1 MARTMPSSYHV
12 LRMELVL
19 ILGPMKS
26 GKTFDLIGYFSF
38 LQHTT
43 KPFVLIQPTRN
54 VRDENI
60 HTRHGIVME
69 AVKVRR
75 LSDADVNGSVI
86 VGIDEMHMFHEE
98 DADSIE
104 RWLQEGRKVVIS
116 SLDTDH
122 QGRLFPVVKRLLEM
136 GPKEVRYR
144 RAACDICKNPEA
156 IYTQVLRNDQPLT
169 DDFPPSVPDDG
180 TFQYKSVCRKCFIRS
195 KQSPETMERITPS
208 VCVIP
213 DHQY

>member
-1 MARTMPSSYHV
+1 
-12 LRMELVL
+12 MELVL

-26 GKTFDLIGYFSF
+26 GKTLDLIGYFSF

-43 KPFVLIQPTRN
+43 KPFLLIQPMRN
-54 VRDENI
+54 VRDEQI
-60 HTRHGIVME
+60 HTRHGIAME
-69 AVKVRR
+69 AVKVKK
-75 LSDADVNGSVI
+75 LADADVNGSVI

-98 DADSIE
+98 DADTVE

-144 RAACDICKNPEA
+144 RAACDVCKCPEA
-156 IYTQVLRNDQPLT
+156 VYTQVMRNNEPLT
-169 DDFPPSVPDDG
+169 EDFPPSVPDDG
-180 TFQYKSVCRKCFIRS
+180 TFQYKSVCRKCFIRPGR
-195 KQSPETMERITPS
+195 SPEAEERAAPNL
-208 VCVIP
+208 CVIP
-213 DHQY
+213 DHPY